1 MTAPH
6 EFTSVSFPVKALKII
21 IHDLQSG
28 GDAATISAQGNTVE
42 DVDSDDGVS
51 YSPFM
56 RCSTRLIFG
65 NARMKIGRKKK
76 SWTRDSK
83 KTNLLSFLKCLD
95 RRAWLSTMM
104 NFWMIMMMRILRT
117 ILFRRWTCR
126 LVITFSKT
134 TSCLKVY
141 LKAHLVSFLRDYATH
156 NTTNFYALIDQL
168 TAQEMLVV
176 RQAVCG

>member
-51 YSPFM
+51 HSPFM

-76 SWTRDSK
+76 S
-83 KTNLLSFLKCLD
+83 
-95 RRAWLSTMM
+95 
-104 NFWMIMMMRILRT
+104 
-117 ILFRRWTCR
+117 
-126 LVITFSKT
+126 
-134 TSCLKVY
+134 
-141 LKAHLVSFLRDYATH
+141 
-156 NTTNFYALIDQL
+156 
-168 TAQEMLVV
+168 
-176 RQAVCG
+176 